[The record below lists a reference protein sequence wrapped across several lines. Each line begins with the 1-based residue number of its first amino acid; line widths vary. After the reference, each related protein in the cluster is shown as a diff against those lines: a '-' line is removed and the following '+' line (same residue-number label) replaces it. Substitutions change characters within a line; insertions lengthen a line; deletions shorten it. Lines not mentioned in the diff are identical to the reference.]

1 MSPDDGNGE
10 PRFDVDEGWF
20 TDPWG
25 RHEARWMSVG
35 RATDLVRDGGTERR
49 DPPPGTPPTVT
60 PTLID
65 QPMVGA
71 EGLKRADEA
80 EAEFIDAVELRAREM
95 DAAEEGID
103 SAGPLG

>member
-60 PTLID
+60 PRLID